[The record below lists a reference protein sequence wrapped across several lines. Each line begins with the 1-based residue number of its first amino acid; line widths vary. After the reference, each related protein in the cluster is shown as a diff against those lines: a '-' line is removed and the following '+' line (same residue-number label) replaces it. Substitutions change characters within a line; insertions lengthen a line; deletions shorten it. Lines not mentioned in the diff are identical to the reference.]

1 MSRSRLVRGLE
12 ILVDKDRQVICVP
25 LGCPRGLSCLGFDLS
40 VWTEEL
46 LFSSGTVTSCKIVSY

>member
-1 MSRSRLVRGLE
+1 MRGLE